1 MASRRYRPERR
12 RRMTRPAGCL
22 LLVLLLAVVLLVLS
36 LLFGGYQ
43 TGTRS
48 DQPPGGYS
56 ASVMN
61 VLYGVSG

>member
-1 MASRRYRPERR
+1 MASRRFRPDRR
-12 RRMTRPAGCL
+12 RRMSRPAGCL
-22 LLVLLLAVVLLVLS
+22 LVVLVLAVVLLLLS

-48 DQPPGGYS
+48 DQPPGSYS